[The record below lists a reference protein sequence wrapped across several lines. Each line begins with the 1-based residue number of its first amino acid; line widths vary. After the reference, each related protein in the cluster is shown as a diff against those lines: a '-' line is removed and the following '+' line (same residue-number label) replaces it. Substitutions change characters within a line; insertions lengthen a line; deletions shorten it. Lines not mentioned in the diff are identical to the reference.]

1 MLVDIRIEGFL
12 WCLTL
17 ENSSISA
24 RYGLKNS
31 WRGSLASSGMNFA
44 ILTFSSGFS
53 VELGA

>member
-17 ENSSISA
+17 EKSSISA